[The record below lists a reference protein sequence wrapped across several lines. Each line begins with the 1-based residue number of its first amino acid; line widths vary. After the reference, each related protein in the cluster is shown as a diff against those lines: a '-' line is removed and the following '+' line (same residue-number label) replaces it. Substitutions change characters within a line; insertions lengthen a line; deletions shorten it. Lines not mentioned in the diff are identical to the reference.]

1 MSFVCVRIPAD
12 EASAVEELRHS
23 KSGGLEKDALR
34 QLAEETFDN
43 DATHGLDSS
52 GQREAALAEMI
63 KQGMSSERA
72 NEALDQLVS
81 NKTAAGGAAR
91 LGNSVEIVCVGLA
104 TAQNH
109 YRGVSMYCDG
119 NASFKPSLPV
129 NKRATKLAQAAGH
142 GDRIVYG
149 DAFFGRAHDDESCE
163 WERVD
168 FSLADT
174 EPGAAWVREAAAHN
188 TGRDMLKYSTSGS
201 MQAYSQQMSGG
212 GSSSA
217 EGGAAQQE
225 GSGWTQTSDEVEV
238 RYRVPQGTTSKQLKV
253 AFTRTTLHISRK
265 DAVAL
270 DAVPDKMQQPG
281 GVALYDEVIAGD
293 STWCLDAGELV
304 VTLAKARAT
313 RWPSLC

>member
-1 MSFVCVRIPAD
+1 MSFACVKIPAD
-12 EASAVEELRHS
+12 EGAVVEELRLS

-43 DATHGLDSS
+43 DAKHGLDSS

-81 NKTAAGGAAR
+81 NRSAAGGAAR
-91 LGNSVEIVCVGLA
+91 LGNSAEIVCVGLA

-168 FSLADT
+168 FSLADA

-188 TGRDMLKYSTSGS
+188 TGRDMQKYTTSGS

-212 GSSSA
+212 GSSSG
-217 EGGAAQQE
+217 EGGAVQQE
-225 GSGWTQTSDEVEV
+225 GSWTQTNDEVEV
-238 RYRVPQGTTSKQLKV
+238 RYRMPPGTTSKQLSV
-253 AFTRTTLHISRK
+253 SFTRTTLHISRK
-265 DAVAL
+265 DAVKL
-270 DAVPDKMQQPG
+270 ESVPEKMQQPG
-281 GVALYDEVIAGD
+281 GVALYDEVVAGD
-293 STWCLDAGELV
+293 STWSLDAGELV
-304 VTLAKARAT
+304 VTLAKARPT
-313 RWPSLC
+313 RWPDLC